1 MASLVLSCGVLVMN
15 RQRELLMGHATGTP
29 RWDIP
34 KGVGEPD
41 ETPLQTAV
49 REAREETGLAFEA
62 DDLLDVGRFAYLRA
76 KDLHLHA
83 ALIERIDPL
92 RCVCSTH
99 YVDARGRDRPEMDDH
114 AWVGFEAVST
124 RVGKSLAVLLS
135 SRISLDTVLSD
146 LLEREQR
153 LGPARWRW
161 AAG

>member
-1 MASLVLSCGVLVMN
+1 MASVILSCGVLVMN

-41 ETPLQTAV
+41 ESPLQAAV
-49 REAREETGLAFEA
+49 REALEETGLAF
-62 DDLLDVGRFAYLRA
+62 DPGDLLDLGRYAYLRA

-99 YVDARGRDRPEMDDH
+99 YVDARGRKRPEMDGH

-124 RVGKSLAVLLS
+124 RAGKSLATLLS
-135 SRISLDTVLSD
+135 SHISLDTVLGD
-146 LLEREQR
+146 LLERAQR
-153 LGPARWRW
+153 LGQARWRW

>member
-1 MASLVLSCGVLVMN
+1 MASLILSCGVLVMN

-41 ETPLQTAV
+41 ESPLQSAV
-49 REAREETGLAFEA
+49 REALEETGLAF
-62 DDLLDVGRFAYLRA
+62 DPVDLLDLGRYTYLRA

-99 YVDARGRDRPEMDDH
+99 YVDARGRDRPEMDGH

-124 RVGKSLAVLLS
+124 RAGKSLAVLLS
-135 SRISLDTVLSD
+135 SRISLDAVLGA
-146 LLEREQR
+146 LLEQEQR

>member
-1 MASLVLSCGVLVMN
+1 MLVMN

-34 KGVGEPD
+34 KGVGESD
-41 ETPLQTAV
+41 ESPLQSAV
-49 REAREETGLAFEA
+49 REALEETGLAF
-62 DDLLDVGRFAYLRA
+62 DPGDLLDLGRHTYLRA

-99 YVDARGRDRPEMDDH
+99 YVDARGRDRPEMDGH
-114 AWVGFEAVST
+114 AWVGFEGVPT
-124 RVGKSLAVLLS
+124 RAGKSLATLLS
-135 SRISLDTVLSD
+135 SRVSLDAVLSD

-153 LGPARWRW
+153 LGPARWHW
-161 AAG
+161 AAGRAAG